1 MTPTSPLVLR
11 SREFDD
17 TRKRGM
23 SQELAVRQQR
33 LKADIHRQMVE
44 MLDVSKLG
52 HWPEDRLRKE
62 LRGLASRLLAQ
73 APEMLSAKER
83 ERLADEV
90 IDEAFGLGPLEGLL
104 SDPTIT
110 DILVNGPKSVYV
122 ERFGRLEETS
132 IVFADE
138 HHLMQIIQ
146 RIAAKVG
153 RRVDEQSPM
162 VDARL
167 PDGSRVNAVIQPL
180 ALEGPMLS
188 IRRFGVR
195 LGTEDLLAEGSLPA
209 EAMAF
214 LQAAVEAR
222 ISVLVSGGA
231 GSGKT
236 TLLNALSRSIP
247 NDERLVS
254 IEDAAELCLQQPHV
268 VRLETRPANM
278 EGAGE
283 VKLRDLVKN
292 SLRMRPDRIIVGEVR
307 GAEALDMLQAMNT
320 GHEGSLTTIH
330 ANDARD
336 ALARLEMMV
345 MMAGFDLPVS
355 VIRQYI
361 RSAITVIVHLSRLK
375 GGKRRMMR
383 LCEMISLK
391 DGRYVVRDLMRYQ
404 QHGVKDGMAYG
415 SFTASG
421 KKPKCLQRI
430 RAAGIHMPDEIFEK
444 RTLATCGTF
453 DHMKWKNRLPE
464 QSGVS

>member
-1 MTPTSPLVLR
+1 
-11 SREFDD
+11 
-17 TRKRGM
+17 M
-23 SQELAVRQQR
+23 STELAVRQQR

-44 MLDVSKLG
+44 MLDVTKLG
-52 HWPEDRLRKE
+52 HWPEERLRRE

-73 APEMLSAKER
+73 TAEPMSPDER

-104 SDPTIT
+104 TDPTIT
-110 DILVNGPKSVYV
+110 DILVNGPKAVYV
-122 ERFGRLEETS
+122 ERKGRLSATD

-167 PDGSRVNAVIQPL
+167 PDGSRVNAVIPPL
-180 ALEGPMLS
+180 ALEGPTLS

-195 LGTEDLLAEGSLPA
+195 LGVEELLDEGTLPA
-209 EAMAF
+209 EALVF

-222 ISVLVSGGA
+222 ISILVSGGA

-236 TLLNALSRSIP
+236 TFLNALSRSIP
-247 NDERLVS
+247 RDERLVT
-254 IEDAAELCLQQPHV
+254 IEDAAELYLDQPHV
-268 VRLETRPANM
+268 VRMETRPPNM

-283 VKLRDLVKN
+283 VRLRDLVKN

-330 ANDARD
+330 ANDCRD

-345 MMAGFDLPVS
+345 MMAGFELPVP
-355 VIRQYI
+355 VIRQYV
-361 RSAITVIVHLSRLK
+361 RGAITLIVQLSRLK
-375 GGKRRMMR
+375 GGARRMMR
-383 LCEMISLK
+383 LCEVTGLR
-391 DGRYVVRDLMRYQ
+391 DGRYLVRDLFRFQ
-404 QHGVKDGMAYG
+404 QQGVREGRAFG
-415 SFTASG
+415 QFTACG
-421 KKPKCLQRI
+421 KPPRCLQQI
-430 RAAGIHMPDEIFEK
+430 RAAGINLPDALFARRILNGQVEH
-444 RTLATCGTF
+444 AAPQ
-453 DHMKWKNRLPE
+453 LPE
-464 QSGVS
+464 AKQKIVTMVSSADPEGWFLDPWQGEGD